1 MKSIVDA
8 FEVNLFPKINTIGE
22 PQLGKRGLRPNI
34 SQTGCM
40 GDIVTRSNFIAY
52 ADGNHSVFDIS
63 NKINRNLNTVV
74 DEVRILSK
82 HGLITSNKC

>member
-1 MKSIVDA
+1 
-8 FEVNLFPKINTIGE
+8 
-22 PQLGKRGLRPNI
+22 
-34 SQTGCM
+34 M